1 MNMKKSR
8 FYKHL
13 CILIAFSFM
22 VFMLPAPVTVHAV
35 SPDLAEVN
43 EYGTRPHTKP
53 DGSKYSLAY
62 IDYDEYLPAS
72 RQLYYILAGL
82 EELGWIQE
90 GSIPFTIG
98 DINDN
103 NMSTKEMYR
112 TLLNTDLGPYM
123 EFSKEGFYYL
133 AYDDAEV
140 IEKSLRN
147 EAGKDI
153 DMILTFGTSAGL
165 FVKEL
170 NLDIPMLDFLATD
183 PVASGIIKSAQGGSG
198 NPNVWAHVEP
208 SPVLR
213 QIKYYDSLQHFEKL
227 GVVIYGDE
235 IISGV
240 PDIKDASK
248 ELGFELVK
256 YNIEEQPRETQE
268 ELDNY
273 YKLVGQKI
281 SEISREGI
289 DAFYLTVDLINDLSQ
304 IEPILKPLYDKKIP
318 VYLMDDAEAVKNGGL
333 MLISANDLVNVGRFI
348 ADAAAKTLN
357 GAQAGDLPCVYSSAP
372 GIYVNYKVA
381 KKICYPL
388 KFRFLA
394 ICDEIYS

>member
-1 MNMKKSR
+1 MKMKKSR

-13 CILIAFSFM
+13 CILIAVFFM
-22 VFMLPAPVTVHAV
+22 ALMLPAPITVFAKA
-35 SPDLAEVN
+35 SDLTEMD

-53 DGSKYSLAY
+53 DGSKYRLAY

-90 GSIPFTIG
+90 GSIPFTIE
-98 DINDN
+98 DINDK
-103 NMSTKEMYR
+103 NMSTKEMYSA
-112 TLLNTDLGPYM
+112 LLEADLGPYM

-133 AYDDAEV
+133 AYDDEQV
-140 IEKSLRN
+140 IEKALKRG
-147 EAGKDI
+147 AGKDI
-153 DMILTFGTSAGL
+153 DIIMTFGTSAGL

-170 NLDIPMLDFLATD
+170 GLDIPMLDFLATD
-183 PVASGIIKSAQGGSG
+183 PVASGIIKSAQGDSG

-240 PDIKDASK
+240 PDIEAASK
-248 ELGFELVK
+248 QLGFELIK
-256 YNIEEQPRETQE
+256 YNIEEQPRETKE
-268 ELDNY
+268 ELENY
-273 YKLVGQKI
+273 YMLVGQKI
-281 SEISREGI
+281 REIADDGI

-304 IEPILKPLYDKKIP
+304 IESLLKPLYDKKIP
-318 VYLMDDAEAVKNGGL
+318 VYLMDDAEAVKNGGM
-333 MLISANDLVNVGRFI
+333 MLISANDLVNVGRFV
-348 ADAAAKTLN
+348 ADAVAKTLN
-357 GAQAGDLPCVYSSAP
+357 GAKAGSLPCVYSSAP

-381 KKICYPL
+381 KKIGYPL
-388 KFRFLA
+388 KFKFLA